1 MINNVVL
8 VGRVTKELD
17 LRYTPAGKAVA
28 RFNLAVN
35 RDFKDAN
42 GDQMI
47 MLIVQ
52 AVNSTK
58 GATKITRCAKA
69 IMTALIN
76 QLIHSVAL
84 VSLMFLMILCH
95 FEKAVNKWQ
104 KPK

>member
-52 AVNSTK
+52 AVNSIK
-58 GATKITRCAKA
+58 GITNKILVA
-69 IMTALIN
+69 IIN
-76 QLIHSVAL
+76 QLIHSIAL
-84 VSLMFLMILCH
+84 VSLLILVMMTFH
-95 FEKAVNKWQ
+95 SEKGGATDESKR
-104 KPK
+104 KI